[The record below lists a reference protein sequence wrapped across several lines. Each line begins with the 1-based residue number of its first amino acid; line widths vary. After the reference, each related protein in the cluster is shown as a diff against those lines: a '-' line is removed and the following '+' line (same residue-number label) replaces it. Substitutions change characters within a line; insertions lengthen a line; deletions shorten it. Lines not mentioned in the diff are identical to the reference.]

1 VEISE
6 LSGFMSKFLIVG
18 LGNIGEEYA
27 GTRHNVGFEI
37 ADALANDAGVLFR
50 NDRLAFVAEF
60 KFKGKQIIL
69 IKPTTY
75 MNLSGKAVNYW
86 MQAEKINPENIL
98 VLVDELAF
106 PFGQI
111 RIHPKG
117 SDGGHNGL
125 KDIQAALGTQNYSR
139 LRFGIANTFSK
150 GKQVDYVLGKWGE
163 EERKTL
169 PERIKMATDA
179 VKSFVFAGLQP
190 TMNFYNS
197 K

>member
-1 VEISE
+1 
-6 LSGFMSKFLIVG
+6 MSKFLIVG
-18 LGNIGEEYA
+18 LGNIGDEYA
-27 GTRHNVGFEI
+27 NTRHNIGFEI
-37 ADALANDAGVLFR
+37 ADALAADAGTLFR
-50 NDRLAFVAEF
+50 SDRLASVAEF
-60 KFKGKQIIL
+60 KFKGKQIVL

-86 MQAEKINPENIL
+86 MQAEKIKLEN
-98 VLVDELAF
+98 VLDELAF

-125 KDIQAALGTQNYSR
+125 KDIQATLGTQNYAR
-139 LRFGIANTFSK
+139 LRFGIANAFAK

-169 PERIKMATDA
+169 QQRINISTEA
-179 VKSFVFAGLQP
+179 VKSFVFAGLQQ
-190 TMNFYNS
+190 TMNSYNS

>member
-1 VEISE
+1 
-6 LSGFMSKFLIVG
+6 MSKFLIAG

-27 GTRHNVGFEI
+27 GTRHNAGFEI
-37 ADALANDAGVLFR
+37 ADALAMDAGVLFR
-50 NDRLAFVAEF
+50 KDRLADVAEF
-60 KFKGKQIIL
+60 KYKGKQIVL

-75 MNLSGKAVNYW
+75 MNLSGKAINYW
-86 MQAEKINPENIL
+86 LQAEKIKPENLL

-125 KDIQAALGTQNYSR
+125 KDIQATLGTQNYAR
-139 LRFGIANTFSK
+139 LRFGIASAFGK
-150 GKQVDYVLGKWGE
+150 GKQVDYVLGKWDA
-163 EERKTL
+163 EERKLL
-169 PERIKMATDA
+169 PERVKVAVDA
-179 VKSFVFAGLQP
+179 VKMFVFAGLQQ
-190 TMNFYNS
+190 TMNAVNS